1 MVDIETEWNLKLPVT
16 SLSSCRALVDI
27 ETEWNLKQM
36 NTGGTL
42 NVQLVDIE
50 TEWNLKNGAESW
62 LEYVNYGRYRNRVEF
77 KGG

>member
-1 MVDIETEWNLKLPVT
+1 
-16 SLSSCRALVDI
+16 
-27 ETEWNLKQM
+27 M